1 MLVPIPSLVS
11 TLLKMEMENQK
22 GEPLSK
28 VEVLEIRDNCTCI
41 NMTEKQYQELCHER
55 GYSDICPES
64 CWDDW
69 QIIKQ
74 LY

>member
-11 TLLKMEMENQK
+11 ILLKVENQK
-22 GEPLSK
+22 DEPINE

-41 NMTEKQYQELCHER
+41 HMTEQQYQNLCHER
-55 GYSDICPES
+55 GYNDISPES

-69 QIIKQ
+69 QIIRQ

>member
-11 TLLKMEMENQK
+11 ILLKMDNQK
-22 GEPLSK
+22 GESLSE
-28 VEVLEIRDNCTCI
+28 VEVLEIRDNCSCI
-41 NMTEKQYQELCHER
+41 SMTEKQYQELCHDR

-69 QIIKQ
+69 QTIRQ

>member
-11 TLLKMEMENQK
+11 TLLKMENQK
-22 GEPLSK
+22 GESLSE
-28 VEVLEIRDNCTCI
+28 VEVLEIRNNCTCI
-41 NMTEKQYQELCHER
+41 NMIEKQYQELCHDR
-55 GYSDICPES
+55 GYSDICHES

-69 QIIKQ
+69 QTIRQ

>member
-11 TLLKMEMENQK
+11 TLLKMENQK
-22 GEPLSK
+22 GESLSE
-28 VEVLEIRDNCTCI
+28 VEVLEIRDNCTCV

-55 GYSDICPES
+55 SYSGICPES
-64 CWDDW
+64 YWEDW
-69 QIIKQ
+69 QIIRQ